1 MTPPFA
7 RLAARRQHLDRD
19 NPLRSLTEVI
29 GRVAGG
35 INLGQGVCDL
45 AAPTPL
51 VGGAVDAIR
60 GAGGERQVYTPYAGL
75 PGLREALAD
84 KLRKFNGLD
93 VGPENVGVALGSS
106 GAFFAAG
113 LALFEPGDEVVLFE
127 PFYSYHHT
135 AVRLLGAVPV
145 CVRLAGPALDLDVE
159 ALRRAI
165 GPKTRAV
172 VINTPANPSGKV
184 FSAEELAAVAALL
197 DGTDV
202 LVITDEVYEYMVFDG
217 RRHVSPATV
226 DGLASRCLS
235 LFSLSKTYS
244 ITGWRVGCFVGPA
257 DFVETVGRVCD
268 QVHVCAPRPMQRGV
282 ERALRELP
290 ASFYEDLRAGYEERR
305 DRFCAA
311 LADAGFRFEKPHGA
325 YYVLADYSSV
335 LGDLEPFAA
344 VMKLIESARIN
355 AVPGDLFYADP
366 TGVRS
371 MRFHFAVE
379 DAVLEEACARLRGLG
394 EAR

>member
-45 AAPTPL
+45 AAPTPH
-51 VGGAVDAIR
+51 VGCAVDAIR

-202 LVITDEVYEYMVFDG
+202 LVITDEV
-217 RRHVSPATV
+217 
-226 DGLASRCLS
+226 
-235 LFSLSKTYS
+235 
-244 ITGWRVGCFVGPA
+244 
-257 DFVETVGRVCD
+257 
-268 QVHVCAPRPMQRGV
+268 
-282 ERALRELP
+282 
-290 ASFYEDLRAGYEERR
+290 
-305 DRFCAA
+305 
-311 LADAGFRFEKPHGA
+311 
-325 YYVLADYSSV
+325 
-335 LGDLEPFAA
+335 
-344 VMKLIESARIN
+344 
-355 AVPGDLFYADP
+355 
-366 TGVRS
+366 
-371 MRFHFAVE
+371 
-379 DAVLEEACARLRGLG
+379 
-394 EAR
+394 

>member
-1 MTPPFA
+1 MTSPFA
-7 RLAARRQHLDRD
+7 RLAARRQHLDQD

-29 GRVAGG
+29 NRVSGG

-45 AAPTPL
+45 AAPMPL
-51 VGGAVDAIR
+51 VEGAVAAIQ

-75 PGLREALAD
+75 PGLREALAQ
-84 KLRKFNGLD
+84 KLRSFNGLA

-145 CVRLAGPALDLDVE
+145 CVRLTGPALELDVD
-159 ALRRAI
+159 ALRGAV

-184 FSAEELAAVAALL
+184 FSAAELSAVAGVL

-217 RRHVSPATV
+217 RSHVSPATV
-226 DGLASRCLS
+226 DGLSTRCLS
-235 LFSLSKTYS
+235 LFSFSKTYS

-290 ASFYEDLRAGYEERR
+290 DSFYEDLRAGYEERR

-311 LADAGFRFEKPHGA
+311 LSDAGFGFVKPQGA
-325 YYVLADYSSV
+325 YYVLADYRPV

-344 VMKLIESARIN
+344 VMKLIETARIN
-355 AVPGDLFYADP
+355 AVPGNLFYAEP
-366 TGVRS
+366 EGVRS
-371 MRFHFAVE
+371 MRFHFAVD
-379 DAVLEEACARLRGLG
+379 DAVLDEACARLRAL
-394 EAR
+394 AR